1 MILFYATTIVTIFT
15 DDTQVLAE
23 TPNALR
29 CFAVSQLL
37 WCN

>member
-29 CFAVSQLL
+29 CFAASPIIAV
-37 WCN
+37 